1 MANDENHNRPHE
13 DHCSFCGQPRSEVG
27 VLFTGS
33 NGAQI
38 CDQCIERGYDML
50 AESER
55 IQEQSAPQIEMDEL
69 LKPAEI
75 KAFLDQYV
83 IGQDAAKRYMSVAV
97 YNHYKRLMHAQ
108 GTDRDIDIDKSNIV
122 MVGQT
127 GTGKTLLARTIA
139 KLLNVPFTIVD
150 ATVLTEAG
158 YVGEDVESILSRLL
172 QVADYDVALAE
183 RGIVFIDEID
193 KIARKGDNPSITR
206 DVSGEGVQ
214 QALLKIVEGTVSN
227 VPPNGGRKHP
237 QQEFIQI
244 NTKNILFICGG
255 AFDGLEKLIQKRTD
269 NASLGFGSQL
279 RTTLDKDETRQKLL
293 KKVEPD
299 DLVKFGLIPELIGR
313 LPVVTV
319 LDPLDEEALVRVLT
333 EPKNSIVRQY
343 KELFHLDNAELVF
356 TEDAL
361 HAIAKK
367 TVERKSGARGL
378 RSVVEELL
386 IPIMYDIPS
395 DATITKVTI
404 DADTVAGG
412 EPHIEHGMMRPR
424 YKNIASQQ

>member
-193 KIARKGDNPSITR
+193 KLA
-206 DVSGEGVQ
+206 SGSQQRSADISREGVQ
-214 QALLKIVEGTVSN
+214 RDLLPIVEGCSV
-227 VPPNGGRKHP
+227 
-237 QQEFIQI
+237 
-244 NTKNILFICGG
+244 NTKYGIVHTDHILFISAG
-255 AFDGLEKLIQKRTD
+255 AFHFSKPSD
-269 NASLGFGSQL
+269 
-279 RTTLDKDETRQKLL
+279 
-293 KKVEPD
+293 
-299 DLVKFGLIPELIGR
+299 LIPELQGR
-313 LPVVTV
+313 FPLRVE
-319 LDPLDEEALVRVLT
+319 LDALGRNEFLRILK
-333 EPKNSIVRQY
+333 EP
-343 KELFHLDNAELVF
+343 DNALTKQYAALLNTENVRLSF
-356 TEDAL
+356 TDDGLEEIAAFAEEINSHNED
-361 HAIAKK
+361 I
-367 TVERKSGARGL
+367 GARRL
-378 RSVVEELL
+378 YT
-386 IPIMYDIPS
+386 IMEKVLADVS
-395 DATITKVTI
+395 FDAPDMPGAQVMINRDYVR
-404 DADTVAGG
+404 
-412 EPHIEHGMMRPR
+412 EHLTDVREDQDLSR
-424 YKNIASQQ
+424 YIL